1 MFKFLL
7 YKLGQFLV
15 NYLPAS
21 MAYRIAR
28 FLSDLQYTF
37 SFRDRR
43 AVYNNLSIITQD
55 SPANLKHLTRN
66 VFRNFGIY
74 LIEFFRMRKMVTPE
88 FIKQRIRLHN
98 IQYMNEVKAHHRG
111 GIFLTAHLGN
121 WELGGAVIA
130 SLGYKM
136 MAVALPH
143 KERPVN
149 DLFNQQ
155 REDKGITVVPI
166 SQAIRR
172 CMETLKNNGLVA
184 LVGDRDFNL
193 HGELLNFLGKKAI
206 IPRGPAVLSLRSGAP
221 IIPVFLTREQDGTF
235 DLHICR
241 PIYPPEDQIGH
252 DNAEAMLNMIKQYL
266 SVIESFIRKYPDQW
280 LMFRKFWVEE

>member
-15 NYLPAS
+15 NYLPVNL
-21 MAYRIAR
+21 AYRIASL
-28 FLSDLQYTF
+28 LSDIQYTF
-37 SFRDRR
+37 SFRDRK
-43 AVYNNLSIITQD
+43 AVYHNLKVIARD
-55 SPANLKHLTRN
+55 SSANLDHLTRD

-74 LIEFFRMRKMVTPE
+74 LVDFFRMRQMVTPT
-88 FIKQRIRLHN
+88 FIEQNIRVHN
-98 IQYMNEVKAHHRG
+98 LQYMNEVKAKHRG

-121 WELGGAVIA
+121 WELGGVVMA
-130 SLGYKM
+130 SLGYKI

-172 CMETLKNNGLVA
+172 CMETIKNNGLVA

-193 HGELLNFLGKKAI
+193 HGELLDFLGKKAI
-206 IPRGPAVLSLRSGAP
+206 IPRGPAVLSLRTGAP
-221 IIPVFLTREQDGTF
+221 IIPVFLTRDQNSKF
-235 DLHICR
+235 DLHICQ
-241 PIYPPEDQIGH
+241 PIYPPEDKIGQ
-252 DNAEAMLNMIKQYL
+252 DESEAMLGIIKKYL
-266 SVIESFIRKYPDQW
+266 PVIEEFVRKYPSQW
-280 LMFRKFWVEE
+280 LMFRKFWVE

>member
-15 NYLPAS
+15 NYLS
-21 MAYRIAR
+21 VNMTCRIAR
-28 FLSDLQYTF
+28 FLSDMQYTF

-43 AVYNNLSIITQD
+43 AVYNNLSVITRD
-55 SPANLKHLTRN
+55 SSVNLEHLTRN

-74 LIEFFRMRKMVTPE
+74 LIEFFRMHKMVTPE
-88 FIKQRIRLHN
+88 FIKQHIRLHN
-98 IQYMNEVKAHHRG
+98 FQYLNEVKAQNRG

-121 WELGGAVIA
+121 WELGGAVMA
-130 SLGYKM
+130 SLGHKM
-136 MAVALPH
+136 VAVALPH

-149 DLFNQQ
+149 NLFNQQ
-155 REDKGITVVPI
+155 REDKGITIVPI

-172 CMETLKNNGLVA
+172 CMETLKNNGLVG

-193 HGELLNFLGKKAI
+193 HGELLNFLGRKAI
-206 IPRGPAVLSLRSGAP
+206 VPRGPAVLSLRSGAP
-221 IIPVFLTREQDGTF
+221 VIPVFLTREQDGTF
-235 DLHICR
+235 DLHICQ
-241 PIYPPEDQIGH
+241 PIYPPEDQIGQ
-252 DNAEAMLNMIKQYL
+252 DNTEAMLNIIKQYVP
-266 SVIESFIRKYPDQW
+266 VIESFIRKYPDQW